1 MRIDFREL
9 VSILCCNS
17 REGGADPNFVD
28 GQQRNALM
36 YAIKLND
43 VSMAKLLLNYD
54 YDIKEDKFNSV
65 ISGCLPSPEATQRE
79 EEEIKTYVKT
89 SPVDLGHQVRGVCV
103 DFALSRSRWGIMSE
117 L

>member
-1 MRIDFREL
+1 
-9 VSILCCNS
+9 
-17 REGGADPNFVD
+17 
-28 GQQRNALM
+28 M

-79 EEEIKTYVKT
+79 DDEIKNYVKT
-89 SPVDLGHQVRGVCV
+89 SPVDLGHQVCTV
-103 DFALSRSRWGIMSE
+103 SE
-117 L
+117 AVSTCFTHEMRNDPRLL